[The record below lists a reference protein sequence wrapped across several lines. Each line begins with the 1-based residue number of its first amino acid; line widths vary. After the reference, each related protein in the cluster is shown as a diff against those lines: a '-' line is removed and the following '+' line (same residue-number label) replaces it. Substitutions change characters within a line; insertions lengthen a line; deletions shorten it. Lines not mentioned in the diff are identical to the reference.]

1 MTAFETLFGNLIGGS
16 PESTSLKRLH
26 DGSIEEYPNIAQA
39 SRRQLNYHGVN
50 GTDVPS
56 MLHAIVSGVIGSGVN
71 IQSRSQ
77 KSEINIA
84 FESLLKLHAK
94 DKNFDITGRFHRN
107 EAFRKIVHFEN
118 LNGGVIV
125 RHHYNN
131 AWAIPYR
138 LELVGIDMIDTSKN
152 IGKYLENGL
161 QKDRYGR
168 ITHIYLFTDA
178 EKRVSKAFSMKN
190 MTYHMATW
198 MSLSQYTAVSRLVT
212 ILPTLD
218 GVLQYSNAEVK
229 AALERAKAGVYWGT
243 ELYGTI
249 LQALNEEFKN
259 ANAST
264 QEKIVEAK
272 TLLEGLSKRGVS
284 ATGATPIPV
293 DDKIH
298 QVESKTDSVY
308 DVITQQSQK
317 SMSSSIGGSSVSV
330 YKDVVLGNYSSIKAA
345 ISFDEEHYKMEFDR
359 LLNKII
365 NEYLERLFMVG
376 VQIGAIPVSR
386 AKYFKNRELFH
397 VWDVLRQSKRV
408 IDESKNATATA
419 KELESGTTTLSRVYA
434 EKGLD
439 YITEAEKQID
449 LDIQVELMRKKK
461 FEKAGLGYVP
471 KGAEKKEKKGKES

>member
-1 MTAFETLFGNLIGGS
+1 MTAFETLFGNIINGS
-16 PESTSLKRLH
+16 PESTSNKRLH
-26 DGSIEEYPNIAQA
+26 DGSLEEYPNIAQT
-39 SRRQLNYHGVN
+39 SRRQLNFHGAN
-50 GTDVPS
+50 GTDIPS
-56 MLHAIVSGVIGSGVN
+56 ILHAVVSGVIGSGVN

-77 KSEINIA
+77 DQKINIA
-84 FESLLKLHAK
+84 FEALLKTHAK
-94 DKNFDITGRFHRN
+94 DKNFDTTGRFHRN

-152 IGKYLENGL
+152 HGKYLENGL
-161 QKDRYGR
+161 QKDKYGR
-168 ITHIYLFTDA
+168 ITHIYLFVDA

-218 GVLQYSNAEVK
+218 EVLQYSSAEVRS
-229 AALERAKAGVYWGT
+229 ALERAKAGVYWGT

-249 LQALNEEFKN
+249 LQALNEEFKT
-259 ANAST
+259 ANAT
-264 QEKIVEAK
+264 VGEKVVEAK
-272 TLLEGLSKRGVS
+272 KLLEGLSKRGLS

-293 DDKIH
+293 EDKIH
-298 QVESKTDSVY
+298 TVDSKTDSVY

-317 SMSSSIGGSSVSV
+317 SMSSSVGGSSVSV
-330 YKDVVLGNYSSIKAA
+330 YKDIAVGNYASIKAA

-359 LLNKII
+359 LLNKVI

-376 VQIGAIPVSR
+376 VQMGVIPVSR
-386 AKYFKNRELFH
+386 AKYFKNRDMYH

-419 KELESGTTTLSRVYA
+419 KELESGTTTLNRVYA

-439 YITEAEKQID
+439 YITETEKQID
-449 LDIQVELMRKKK
+449 IDIQVELLRKEKY
-461 FEKAGLGYVP
+461 EKAGLEYVP
-471 KGAEKKEKKGKES
+471 KGAEKKDKEVTE